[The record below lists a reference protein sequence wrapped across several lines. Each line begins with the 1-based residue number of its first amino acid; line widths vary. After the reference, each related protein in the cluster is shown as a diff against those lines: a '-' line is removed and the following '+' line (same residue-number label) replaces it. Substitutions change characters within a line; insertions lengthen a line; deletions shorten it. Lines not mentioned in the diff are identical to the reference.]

1 MFESK
6 LTVKVKTLSA
16 IAASIDATL
25 QKTWDIA
32 DDVSAEKSIDFIADL
47 VETILLDT
55 AIKAM
60 KDIDEALD
68 KSLKKMSGSPEPSEF
83 YKGIKK
89 DIAVKAAEEID
100 TALDTIL
107 REKF

>member
-1 MFESK
+1 MVESK
-6 LTVKVKTLSA
+6 LTAKVRILSA

-25 QKTWDIA
+25 QKTWDTA
-32 DDVSAEKSIDFIADL
+32 DDVPEEKTEAYFQELSSEAKRAEL

-68 KSLKKMSGSPEPSEF
+68 KILKKMS
-83 YKGIKK
+83 
-89 DIAVKAAEEID
+89 
-100 TALDTIL
+100 TNT
-107 REKF
+107 